1 MLPTGDDIRP
11 IGSGLAKG
19 QFYDTNSL
27 MLAALAEETGREAI
41 VLPIQPDDN
50 DCVGRTSLEAATVC
64 NLLIIIAGARS
75 GRDDCTVVV
84 IENLGILA
92 VHGVALRPGHPVV
105 LGVLDS
111 TPVPGAPGYP
121 VWQPSVSSC
130 SRRRCWHIS
139 GARGTRTTES
149 VGTTRAKISPPGDLE
164 EWVRVRLG
172 RADGCAALP
181 PPRPDRQD
189 GGSGPAMRRRHRRR
203 RDVTGEHPAVAR
215 EIGLVLVGTGLDN
228 A

>member
-64 NLLIIIAGARS
+64 DLLIIIAGARS

-111 TPVPGAPGYP
+111 TPVPGAPGCP
-121 VWQPSVSSC
+121 VS
-130 SRRRCWHIS
+130 
-139 GARGTRTTES
+139 
-149 VGTTRAKISPPGDLE
+149 
-164 EWVRVRLG
+164 
-172 RADGCAALP
+172 AALGFKLFAAP
-181 PPRPDRQD
+181 LLAHLGGSGNADYRECGHDSRKDLPTGGFGGVGESPPRPD
-189 GGSGPAMRRRHRRR
+189 
-203 RDVTGEHPAVAR
+203 
-215 EIGLVLVGTGLDN
+215 
-228 A
+228 